1 MEAIKMTIE
10 LVDLQTLRKKPE
22 TETLEIPL
30 NGNSLDLLQAV
41 YRSPDLPLPTRMRAA
56 IAALPHETPRLAVQ
70 ALITEQDVAT
80 VLDRRIEHLKELR
93 RREANA
99 NGSANKLIEAKPIEQ
114 AEPAEVEV
122 KPTPTSMYRALNSRF
137 NRRA

>member
-1 MEAIKMTIE
+1 MTHDPSDPYVIHE
-10 LVDLQTLRKKPE
+10 VPKKPDE
-22 TETLEIPL
+22 VEIPP

-70 ALITEQDVAT
+70 ALITEQDIAT
-80 VLDRRIEHLKELR
+80 VLDQRIEHLKELR
-93 RREANA
+93 RREANG

-114 AEPAEVEV
+114 AEPAEAVEV